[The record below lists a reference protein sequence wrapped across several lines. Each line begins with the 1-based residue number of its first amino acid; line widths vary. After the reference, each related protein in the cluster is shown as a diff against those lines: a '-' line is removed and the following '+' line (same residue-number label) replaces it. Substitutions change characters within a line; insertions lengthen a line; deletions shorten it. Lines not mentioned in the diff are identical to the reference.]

1 MSDHSHTSTT
11 DQSSGGNGRTIAML
25 ALILLGVAAVV
36 IGGIWAPRS
45 PAVILPAEKIN
56 IFGIK
61 SFFGVP
67 LVNTHTAMI
76 IVDLLI
82 VMLVLTIRRGAKTAA
97 TSAPSGWYNAWEAII
112 EYWWNQTSEVG
123 GKYTKKIFY
132 WVIAIFFV
140 VWFANMSKLVPG
152 YEAIGNFVEVHKAG
166 LTGYDAQN
174 LFGNV
179 YALDGEGIRVTDDM
193 LYHGDDHGAVETGGV
208 LASAVLAEDTGKICE
223 HLCEVIPWFRGLAT
237 DMNFTFALAI
247 VVMVMVQVIGVQAL
261 GIGYFQKFI
270 NIPALSSPGMGKIDF
285 AVGLLEIVSEVSK
298 ILSFSFRLFGNIFAG
313 GLLLAIIGV
322 LVPVILPGG
331 IFLLETFVGSIQAYV
346 FAILTLVFMAQATHA
361 HH

>member
-1 MSDHSHTSTT
+1 MSDHSHSSTQ

-25 ALILLGVAAVV
+25 ALIALGIVAVV

-67 LVNTHTAMI
+67 LLNTHTAMI
-76 IVDLLI
+76 VVDILI
-82 VMLVLTIRRGAKTAA
+82 VLLVLNLRRGAKTAA
-97 TSAPSGWYNAWEAII
+97 TSAPSGFYNAWEAII

-123 GKYTKKIFY
+123 GKFTKKIFY

-140 VWFANMSKLVPG
+140 VWFANMSKLLPG

-179 YALDGEGIRVTDDM
+179 YALDGDGIRVTYEM
-193 LYHGDDHGAVETGGV
+193 LESHGDDHGSLGV
-208 LASAVLAEDTGKICE
+208 LASPVAAGESTGVCE

-261 GIGYFQKFI
+261 GIGYFQKFV

-285 AVGLLEIVSEVSK
+285 AVGLLEIISEVSK

-322 LVPVILPGG
+322 LVPILLPGG